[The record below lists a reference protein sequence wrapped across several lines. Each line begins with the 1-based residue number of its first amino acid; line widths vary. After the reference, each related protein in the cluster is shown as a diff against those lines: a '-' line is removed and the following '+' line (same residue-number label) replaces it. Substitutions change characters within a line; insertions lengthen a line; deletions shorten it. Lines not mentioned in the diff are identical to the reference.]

1 MADEQVQPTDS
12 GAVEERE
19 PKGEGLTE
27 EQLTSILEKRLEENN
42 RKWQSRFDQV
52 LKEKKDVETKSKTAE
67 ERIADIERRYEEE
80 RLGRTRERVLHETAL
95 DATVIDAAREFLSNS
110 EEGIK
115 AGASRLKEYI
125 QAQIEAGVKAGV
137 DQEVNRRFK
146 DAPKP
151 QGGAPGTEM
160 SKEEFIALTDEQYQA
175 MGPQKVA
182 EMTRKFTGR

>member
-1 MADEQVQPTDS
+1 MGDEQVQPISD
-12 GAVEERE
+12 GAVGKAEES
-19 PKGEGLTE
+19 KSEGLTE
-27 EQLTSILEKRLEENN
+27 DGVKAMLEE
-42 RKWQSRFDQV
+42 RDRTWQSRFDKL
-52 LKEKKDVETKSKTAE
+52 LKEKKETETKSKTAE

-95 DATVIDAAREFLSNS
+95 DASVVDAAREFLGND
-110 EEGIK
+110 EEGIRT
-115 AGASRLKEYI
+115 GASRLKEYI
-125 QAQIEAGVKAGV
+125 AKQIEAGVKAGV

-160 SKEEFIALTDEQYQA
+160 SKEEFVALTDEQYQA
-175 MGPQKVA
+175 MGPHKVA